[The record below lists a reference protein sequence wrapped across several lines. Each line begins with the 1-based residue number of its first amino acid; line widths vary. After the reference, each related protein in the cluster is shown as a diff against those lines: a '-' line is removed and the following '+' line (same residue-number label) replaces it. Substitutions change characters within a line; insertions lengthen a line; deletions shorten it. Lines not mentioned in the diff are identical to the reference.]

1 MRKSE
6 LSVLLIASFLFAVG
20 IPSKSRPTFQTPSE
34 EPQRQEFAVEE
45 IEGMDNEE
53 YYIEFQTRSPEEHSI
68 ADILWLR
75 EAAQVALDAGI
86 PYFSI
91 TAQEKEDGFDPKKQ
105 LATRRIKGEIR
116 LDNDPISAQFD
127 ANEILALALPLD
139 D

>member
-20 IPSKSRPTFQTPSE
+20 IPSKSRPTFQNVNK
-34 EPQRQEFAVEE
+34 PQQQEIMTAE
-45 IEGMDNEE
+45 IEGIDNEE
-53 YYIEFQTRSPEEHSI
+53 YYIEFQTRSPDENSI

-91 TAQEKEDGFDPKKQ
+91 TTQEKENHFDSKKQ
-105 LATRRIKGEIR
+105 MRTRRIKGEIK
-116 LDNDPISAQFD
+116 LDNDPLNAQFD
-127 ANEILALALPLD
+127 ANEILALSIPK
-139 D
+139 

>member
-20 IPSKSRPTFQTPSE
+20 IPSKSRPTYQKTN
-34 EPQRQEFAVEE
+34 EPQRQEVTVQEMESF
-45 IEGMDNEE
+45 GNDE
-53 YYIEFQTRSPEEHSI
+53 YYIEFQTRSPEENSI

-91 TAQEKEDGFDPKKQ
+91 IHQEKESGFDSKMQARIK
-105 LATRRIKGEIR
+105 RIKGDIK
-116 LDNDPISAQFD
+116 LDNDPMKAQFD
-127 ANEILALALPLD
+127 ANEILALALPTE
-139 D
+139 

>member
-20 IPSKSRPTFQTPSE
+20 IPSKSRPTFQRVD
-34 EPQRQEFAVEE
+34 EPQRQEITVEE
-45 IEGMDNEE
+45 IEGLGNEE
-53 YYIEFQTRSPEEHSI
+53 YYIEFQTRSPEENSI

-91 TAQEKEDGFDPKKQ
+91 TSQEKENRFDDQKKTA
-105 LATRRIKGEIR
+105 LRRIMGEIK
-116 LDNDPISAQFD
+116 LDNDPLNAQFD
-127 ANEILALALPLD
+127 AHEILALAIPTE
-139 D
+139 

>member
-20 IPSKSRPTFQTPSE
+20 IPSKSRPTFQRTGPIQEQEIAIE
-34 EPQRQEFAVEE
+34 EVGSF
-45 IEGMDNEE
+45 EGDE
-53 YYIEFQTRSPEEHSI
+53 YYIEFQTRTQEENSI

-91 TAQEKEDGFDPKKQ
+91 TQQEKENRFDKERKIS
-105 LATRRIKGEIR
+105 TRRIMGEIK
-116 LDNDPISAQFD
+116 LDNDPMRAQFD
-127 ANEILALALPLD
+127 ANEILALALPTE
-139 D
+139 